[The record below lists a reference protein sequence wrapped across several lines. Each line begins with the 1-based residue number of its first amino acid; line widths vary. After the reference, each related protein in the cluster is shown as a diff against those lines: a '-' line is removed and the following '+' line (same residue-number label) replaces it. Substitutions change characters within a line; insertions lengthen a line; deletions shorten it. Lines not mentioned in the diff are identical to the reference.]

1 MKVLNCANFRKNRIT
16 FILYKTKSLYDQL
29 DPKNPFLQNP
39 PKSVKYTPT
48 FYDPL
53 SFISNNVRI
62 FFIYLNKSSIVK
74 IH

>member
-1 MKVLNCANFRKNRIT
+1 MWNNSFP
-16 FILYKTKSLYDQL
+16 YDQL
-29 DPKNPFLQNP
+29 GPKNPFLQNP
-39 PKSVKYTPT
+39 PKSVKYTLT

-62 FFIYLNKSSIVK
+62 FFIYLHKSSIVK